1 MMNTKTLVRGIKIK
15 NKGSERPRAECLIM
29 SPQQPV
35 NKVIHNHTS
44 VLILLGKRR
53 KKHPSCGAPKSLSL
67 KPVPKMYKEEPALQA
82 CSLG

>member
-1 MMNTKTLVRGIKIK
+1 MMDTKTLLRGTKIK

-35 NKVIHNHTS
+35 NKVIHNYTS

-53 KKHPSCGAPKSLSL
+53 RKHPKVLERNFQVLKSINE
-67 KPVPKMYKEEPALQA
+67 KEAAQA
-82 CSLG
+82 YPNKIFHW